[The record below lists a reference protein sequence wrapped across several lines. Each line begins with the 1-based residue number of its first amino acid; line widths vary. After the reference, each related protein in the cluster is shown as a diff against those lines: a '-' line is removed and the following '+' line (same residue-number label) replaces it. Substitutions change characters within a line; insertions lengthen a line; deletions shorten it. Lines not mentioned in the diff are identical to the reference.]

1 MKQLSVADK
10 RYDFLG
16 RLAIVL
22 QTQNM
27 KMSFKTANKMLADN
41 GHRPYASSR
50 GLASG
55 ISAAYRAWE
64 RVENESEMSN
74 PYSRAI
80 ASVYTNQYGQ
90 LAWWL

>member
-22 QTQNM
+22 QTQNIQ
-27 KMSFKTANKMLADN
+27 MSFETANRMIEEN
-41 GHRPYASSR
+41 GYKPYKRMR
-50 GLASG
+50 GLARG
-55 ISAAYRAWE
+55 ICAAYKAWE
-64 RVENESEMSN
+64 RAENKAGISN

-80 ASVYTNQYGQ
+80 ASVYTNQHGH
-90 LAWWL
+90 LAWR

>member
-1 MKQLSVADK
+1 MKQVSVSNK

-16 RLAIVL
+16 RLAIIM

-27 KMSFKTANKMLADN
+27 QISFETANRMLAEN
-41 GHRPYASSR
+41 GLKPYKQMR

-64 RVENESEMSN
+64 RAENKASISN

-80 ASVYTNQYGQ
+80 ASVYTNQYGH
-90 LAWWL
+90 LAWM

>member
-1 MKQLSVADK
+1 MKQISVLDK

-22 QTQNM
+22 QTQNIQ
-27 KMSFKTANKMLADN
+27 MSFETANKMLAEN
-41 GHRPYASSR
+41 GLRPYASSR

-64 RVENESEMSN
+64 RVENKARISN

-80 ASVYTNQYGQ
+80 ASVYTNQHGN
-90 LAWWL
+90 LAWI